1 MKGKSRIGCPRHCS
15 PKTGWVG
22 CFEEVMGQFAISMPQ
37 LGESI
42 AEATLL
48 RLKVKPGEKVEM
60 DQEVAEVETSKAVMS
75 VTTSY
80 GGVWKEWKATE
91 GKSYAV
97 GAVLGFV
104 EVAGRK
110 EEVSPKQTGTHEK
123 KRHKKAG
130 VKRVTSEESGGNGNG
145 HRVTPTIQGL
155 PVPARAAGASYL
167 SPRMKARIEEL
178 GLHAADLAG
187 LAPSGAKGRVTI
199 EDFERFMA
207 DLEKQKLTPASSMR
221 VAVADAMRRSWL
233 RPLATVGRT
242 AGMDALLAHRKKH
255 PSKPGPTLYAV
266 RALGIALAENSL
278 PAGRL
283 VGSRI
288 VHPGS
293 IDIAFAVE
301 AEDGVLVPVLRKVNE
316 TTLDQLT
323 ALYAERMRQAKE
335 RKIPAE
341 ALGGSVAVVTNYGTF
356 GLDWATPIPLP
367 EQSLV
372 LGLGAGKKVPEWDER
387 TQSFCPR
394 TLAPLTLSFDHRV
407 IDGGAAGRLLARVA
421 ELLENPEKL

>member
-1 MKGKSRIGCPRHCS
+1 MWLRKI
-15 PKTGWVG
+15 
-22 CFEEVMGQFAISMPQ
+22 MGQFAISMPQ

-48 RLKVKPGEKVEM
+48 RLKVKAGDKIEM

-75 VTTSY
+75 ITTSY

-91 GKSYAV
+91 GKSYPV
-97 GAVLGFV
+97 GAVLGYV
-104 EVAGRK
+104 EVAGKK
-110 EEVSPKQTGTHEK
+110 EEKVQSKIKPPEK
-123 KRHKKAG
+123 KERVKIGDRKKAAVVG
-130 VKRVTSEESGGNGNG
+130 ENGNG
-145 HRVTPTIQGL
+145 YGVSPTIQGL

-255 PSKPGPTLYAV
+255 PAKPGPTLYAV

-283 VGSRI
+283 VGNRI

-301 AEDGVLVPVLRKVNE
+301 AEDGVLVPVLRKVNQ
-316 TTLDQLT
+316 TNLNQLT
-323 ALYAERMRQAKE
+323 EIYAERMKQAKE

-372 LGLGAGKKVPEWDER
+372 LGLGAGKKVPEWDEK
-387 TQSFCPR
+387 TQSFRPK
-394 TLAPLTLSFDHRV
+394 TVAPLTLSFDHRV

-421 ELLENPEKL
+421 ELLENPDQL

>member
-1 MKGKSRIGCPRHCS
+1 
-15 PKTGWVG
+15 
-22 CFEEVMGQFAISMPQ
+22 MGQFAISMPQ

-48 RLKVKPGEKVEM
+48 RLKVKAGDKIEM

-75 VTTSY
+75 ITTSY

-91 GKSYAV
+91 GKSYPV
-97 GAVLGFV
+97 GAVLGYV
-104 EVAGRK
+104 EVAGKK
-110 EEVSPKQTGTHEK
+110 EEKVESKIKPPEK
-123 KRHKKAG
+123 KERVKIGDRKKGAVVG
-130 VKRVTSEESGGNGNG
+130 ENGNG
-145 HRVTPTIQGL
+145 HGVSPTIQGL

-255 PSKPGPTLYAV
+255 PAKPGPTLYAV

-283 VGSRI
+283 VGNRI

-301 AEDGVLVPVLRKVNE
+301 AEDGVLVPVLRKVNQ
-316 TTLDQLT
+316 TKLNQLT
-323 ALYAERMRQAKE
+323 EIYAERMTQAKE

-372 LGLGAGKKVPEWDER
+372 LGLGAGKKVPEWDEK
-387 TQSFCPR
+387 TQSFRPK
-394 TLAPLTLSFDHRV
+394 TVAPLTLSFDHRV

-421 ELLENPEKL
+421 ELLENPDKL

>member
-1 MKGKSRIGCPRHCS
+1 
-15 PKTGWVG
+15 
-22 CFEEVMGQFAISMPQ
+22 MGQFAISMPQ

-48 RLKVKPGEKVEM
+48 RLKVKAGDKIEM

-75 VTTSY
+75 ITTSY
-80 GGVWKEWKATE
+80 GGVWKEWKAKE

-97 GAVLGFV
+97 GAVLGYV
-104 EVAGRK
+104 EVAGKK
-110 EEVSPKQTGTHEK
+110 EEKVESKIKPPEK
-123 KRHKKAG
+123 KERVKIGDRKKGAVVG
-130 VKRVTSEESGGNGNG
+130 ENGNG
-145 HRVTPTIQGL
+145 HGVSPTIQGL

-255 PSKPGPTLYAV
+255 PAKPGPTLYAV

-283 VGSRI
+283 VGNRI

-301 AEDGVLVPVLRKVNE
+301 AEDGVLVPVLRKVNQ
-316 TTLDQLT
+316 TKLNQLT
-323 ALYAERMRQAKE
+323 EIYAERMTQAKE

-372 LGLGAGKKVPEWDER
+372 LGLGAGKKVPEWDEK
-387 TQSFCPR
+387 TQSFRPK
-394 TLAPLTLSFDHRV
+394 TVAPLTLSFDHRV

-421 ELLENPEKL
+421 ELLENPDKL

>member
-1 MKGKSRIGCPRHCS
+1 
-15 PKTGWVG
+15 
-22 CFEEVMGQFAISMPQ
+22 

-48 RLKVKPGEKVEM
+48 RLKVKAGDKIEM

-75 VTTSY
+75 ITTSY

-91 GKSYAV
+91 GKSYPV
-97 GAVLGFV
+97 GAVLGYV
-104 EVAGRK
+104 EVAGKK
-110 EEVSPKQTGTHEK
+110 EEKVESKIKPPEK
-123 KRHKKAG
+123 KERVKIGDRKKAAVVG
-130 VKRVTSEESGGNGNG
+130 ENGNG
-145 HRVTPTIQGL
+145 YGVSPTIQGL

-255 PSKPGPTLYAV
+255 PAKPGPTLYAV

-283 VGSRI
+283 VGNRI

-301 AEDGVLVPVLRKVNE
+301 AEDGVLVPVLRKVNQ
-316 TTLDQLT
+316 TNLNQLT
-323 ALYAERMRQAKE
+323 EIYAERMAQAKE

-372 LGLGAGKKVPEWDER
+372 LGLGAGKKVPEWDEK
-387 TQSFCPR
+387 TQSFRPK
-394 TLAPLTLSFDHRV
+394 TVAPLTLSFDHRV

-421 ELLENPEKL
+421 ELLENPDKL

>member
-1 MKGKSRIGCPRHCS
+1 MMWLRKI
-15 PKTGWVG
+15 
-22 CFEEVMGQFAISMPQ
+22 MGQFAISMPQ

-48 RLKVKPGEKVEM
+48 RLKVKAGDKIEM

-75 VTTSY
+75 ITTSY

-97 GAVLGFV
+97 GAVLGYV
-104 EVAGRK
+104 EVAGKK
-110 EEVSPKQTGTHEK
+110 EEKVESKIKPPEK
-123 KRHKKAG
+123 KERVKIGDRKKGAVVG
-130 VKRVTSEESGGNGNG
+130 ENGNG
-145 HRVTPTIQGL
+145 HGVSPTIQGL

-255 PSKPGPTLYAV
+255 PAKPGPTLYAV

-283 VGSRI
+283 VGNRI

-301 AEDGVLVPVLRKVNE
+301 AEDGVLVPVLRKVNQ
-316 TTLDQLT
+316 TKLNQLT
-323 ALYAERMRQAKE
+323 GIYAERMAQAKE

-372 LGLGAGKKVPEWDER
+372 LGLGAGKKVPEWDEK
-387 TQSFCPR
+387 TQSFRPK
-394 TLAPLTLSFDHRV
+394 TVAPLTLSFDHRV

-421 ELLENPEKL
+421 ELLENPDKL

>member
-1 MKGKSRIGCPRHCS
+1 
-15 PKTGWVG
+15 
-22 CFEEVMGQFAISMPQ
+22 MGQFAISMPQ

-48 RLKVKPGEKVEM
+48 RLKVKAGDKIEM

-75 VTTSY
+75 ITTSY

-91 GKSYAV
+91 GKSYPV
-97 GAVLGFV
+97 GAVLGYV
-104 EVAGRK
+104 EVAGKK
-110 EEVSPKQTGTHEK
+110 EEKVESKIKPPEK
-123 KRHKKAG
+123 KERVKIGDRKKGAVVG
-130 VKRVTSEESGGNGNG
+130 ENGNG
-145 HRVTPTIQGL
+145 HGVSPTIQGL

-255 PSKPGPTLYAV
+255 PAKPGPTLYAV

-283 VGSRI
+283 VGNRI

-301 AEDGVLVPVLRKVNE
+301 AEDGVLVPVLRKVNQ
-316 TTLDQLT
+316 TNLNQLT
-323 ALYAERMRQAKE
+323 EIYAERMKQAKE

-372 LGLGAGKKVPEWDER
+372 LGLGAGKKVPEWDEK
-387 TQSFCPR
+387 TQSFRPK
-394 TLAPLTLSFDHRV
+394 TVAPLTLSFDHRV

-421 ELLENPEKL
+421 ELLENPDKL

>member
-1 MKGKSRIGCPRHCS
+1 MWLQKI
-15 PKTGWVG
+15 
-22 CFEEVMGQFAISMPQ
+22 MGQFAISMPQ

-48 RLKVKPGEKVEM
+48 RLKVKAGDKIEM

-75 VTTSY
+75 ITTSY

-91 GKSYAV
+91 GKSYPV
-97 GAVLGFV
+97 GAVLGYV
-104 EVAGRK
+104 EVVGKK
-110 EEVSPKQTGTHEK
+110 EEKVESKITPPEK
-123 KRHKKAG
+123 KERVKIGDRKKGAVVG
-130 VKRVTSEESGGNGNG
+130 ENGNG
-145 HRVTPTIQGL
+145 KGVLPTIQGL

-199 EDFERFMA
+199 EDFERFML

-255 PSKPGPTLYAV
+255 PAKPGPTLYAV

-301 AEDGVLVPVLRKVNE
+301 AEDGVLVPVLRRVNE
-316 TTLDQLT
+316 TDLNTLA
-323 ALYAERMRQAKE
+323 ALYAERMKQAKE

-341 ALGGSVAVVTNYGTF
+341 GLGGSVAVVTNYGTF

-372 LGLGAGKKVPEWDER
+372 LGLGAGKKVPEWDEK
-387 TQSFCPR
+387 TQSFQPK
-394 TLAPLTLSFDHRV
+394 TVAPLTLSFDHRV

-421 ELLENPEKL
+421 ELLESPEKL

>member
-1 MKGKSRIGCPRHCS
+1 MWLRKI
-15 PKTGWVG
+15 
-22 CFEEVMGQFAISMPQ
+22 MGQFAISMPQ

-48 RLKVKPGEKVEM
+48 RLKVKAGDKIEM

-75 VTTSY
+75 ITTSY

-91 GKSYAV
+91 GKSYPV
-97 GAVLGFV
+97 GAVLGYV
-104 EVAGRK
+104 EVAGKK
-110 EEVSPKQTGTHEK
+110 EEKVESKIKPPEK
-123 KRHKKAG
+123 KERVKIGDRKKAAVVG
-130 VKRVTSEESGGNGNG
+130 ENGNG
-145 HRVTPTIQGL
+145 YGVSPTIQGL

-255 PSKPGPTLYAV
+255 PAKPGPTLYAV

-283 VGSRI
+283 VGNRI

-301 AEDGVLVPVLRKVNE
+301 AEDGVLVPVLRKVNQ
-316 TTLDQLT
+316 TKLNQLT
-323 ALYAERMRQAKE
+323 EIYAERMRQAKE

-372 LGLGAGKKVPEWDER
+372 LGLGAGKKVPEWDEK
-387 TQSFCPR
+387 TQSFRPK
-394 TLAPLTLSFDHRV
+394 TVAPLTLSFDHRV

-421 ELLENPEKL
+421 ELLENPDQL

>member
-1 MKGKSRIGCPRHCS
+1 
-15 PKTGWVG
+15 
-22 CFEEVMGQFAISMPQ
+22 MGQFAISMPQ

-48 RLKVKPGEKVEM
+48 RLKVKAGDKIEM

-75 VTTSY
+75 ITTSY

-91 GKSYAV
+91 GKSYPV
-97 GAVLGFV
+97 GAVLGYV
-104 EVAGRK
+104 EVAGKK
-110 EEVSPKQTGTHEK
+110 EEKVESKIKPPEK
-123 KRHKKAG
+123 KERVKIGDRKKAAVVG
-130 VKRVTSEESGGNGNG
+130 ENGNG
-145 HRVTPTIQGL
+145 YGVSPTIQGL

-255 PSKPGPTLYAV
+255 PAKPGPTLYAV

-283 VGSRI
+283 VGNRI

-301 AEDGVLVPVLRKVNE
+301 AEDGVLVPVLRKVNQ
-316 TTLDQLT
+316 TKLNQLT
-323 ALYAERMRQAKE
+323 GIYAERMAQAKE

-372 LGLGAGKKVPEWDER
+372 LGLGAGKKVPEWDEK
-387 TQSFCPR
+387 TQSFRPK
-394 TLAPLTLSFDHRV
+394 TVAPLTLSFDHRV

-421 ELLENPEKL
+421 ELLENPDKL

>member
-1 MKGKSRIGCPRHCS
+1 MWLRKI
-15 PKTGWVG
+15 
-22 CFEEVMGQFAISMPQ
+22 MGQFAISMPQ

-48 RLKVKPGEKVEM
+48 RLKVKAGDKIEM

-75 VTTSY
+75 ITTSY

-97 GAVLGFV
+97 GAVLGYV
-104 EVAGRK
+104 EVVGKK
-110 EEVSPKQTGTHEK
+110 EEKVESKIKPPEK
-123 KRHKKAG
+123 KERVKIGDRKKGAVVG
-130 VKRVTSEESGGNGNG
+130 ENGNG
-145 HRVTPTIQGL
+145 HGVSPTIQGL

-255 PSKPGPTLYAV
+255 PAKPGPTLYAV

-283 VGSRI
+283 VGNRI

-301 AEDGVLVPVLRKVNE
+301 AEDGVLVPVLRKVNQ
-316 TTLDQLT
+316 TKLNQLT
-323 ALYAERMRQAKE
+323 GIYAERMAQAKE

-372 LGLGAGKKVPEWDER
+372 LGLGAGKKVPEWDEK
-387 TQSFCPR
+387 TQSFRPK
-394 TLAPLTLSFDHRV
+394 TVAPLTLSFDHRV

-421 ELLENPEKL
+421 ELLENPDKL